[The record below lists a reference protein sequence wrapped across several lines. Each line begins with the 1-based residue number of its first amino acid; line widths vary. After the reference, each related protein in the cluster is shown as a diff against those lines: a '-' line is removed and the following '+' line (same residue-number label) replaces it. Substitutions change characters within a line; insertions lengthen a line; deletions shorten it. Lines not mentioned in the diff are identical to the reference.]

1 MARTTITIGATAR
14 QALEQYEACER
25 ELAALPAPRLMADQD
40 EWFAWSTKRN
50 EIRER
55 RAEAA
60 DMLASMVAVAMRLAL
75 AEREKE
81 VA

>member
-1 MARTTITIGATAR
+1 MGPRTTITIGTTAR
-14 QALEQYEACER
+14 TALEQYESCGR
-25 ELAALPAPRLMADQD
+25 ELADLPAPRLMADQD
-40 EWFAWSTKRN
+40 EWFEWVTKRN

-60 DMLASMVAVAMRLAL
+60 DLLASMVAVAMRMAI
-75 AEREKE
+75 EKE